1 MCSFLLSESQFSHLR
16 MGEGRM
22 PEVPLIQRSLWFQS
36 LMSFPRKLPLF
47 SATLPDSG
55 GFSCPAGR
63 LIMEE
68 RRDWWVSGL
77 GTLRLPLGV
86 QEMRVREVGSFPL
99 GMIQPCD

>member
-1 MCSFLLSESQFSHLR
+1 
-16 MGEGRM
+16 M

-55 GFSCPAGR
+55 GFSCPAGM